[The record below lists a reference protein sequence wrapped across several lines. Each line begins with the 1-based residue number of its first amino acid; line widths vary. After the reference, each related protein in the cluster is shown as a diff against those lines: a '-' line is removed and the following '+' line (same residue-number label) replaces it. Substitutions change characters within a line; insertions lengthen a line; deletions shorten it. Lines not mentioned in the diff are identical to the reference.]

1 MKTHN
6 GMRPQDI
13 VILLKIL
20 TCDKKDWQYRDLA
33 SELSIS
39 VSEISE
45 SLNRS
50 HIAGLIDESKR
61 RVHRQSLLEFIQ
73 HGLHYVFPQVPGT
86 LVTGIPTGHSHPFFK
101 NLITAELEYVWP
113 YDKGTTR
120 GLSVAPLYSG
130 ATLAVGKDEQLYK
143 WLACID
149 VIRVGRARE
158 KKIAIKELENEIMP

>member
-1 MKTHN
+1 
-6 GMRPQDI
+6 MRPQDI

-20 TCDKKDWQYRDLA
+20 IYDKNDWQYRDLA

-39 VSEISE
+39 VSEVSE
-45 SLNRS
+45 SLHRS
-50 HIAGLIDESKR
+50 HIAGLIDEGR
-61 RVHRQSLLEFIQ
+61 RKVHRQSLLEFIQ
-73 HGLHYVFPQVPGT
+73 FGLHYVFPQVPGT
-86 LVTGIPTGHSHPFFK
+86 LVTGIPTCHSHPFFK
-101 NLITAELEYVWP
+101 NRITAELDYVWP

-120 GLSVAPLYSG
+120 GLSIAPLYSG

-158 KKIAIKELENEIMP
+158 KKLAVKELEKEILS